1 MASREEIWAQAY
13 WELQG
18 HETEYED
25 RPAFVRELHRRM
37 EEISA
42 QLTKEKQERYRREL
56 IIQRKASAQDEQQY
70 FGAATHW
77 SYTGAR

>member
-18 HETEYED
+18 HEAEFED

-42 QLTKEKQERYRREL
+42 QLTKASQERYRQEL
-56 IIQRKASAQDEQQY
+56 IIQRKASAQDELQY
-70 FGAATHW
+70 FGAARYWT
-77 SYTGAR
+77 YTGAR